1 MFNKILVANRGE
13 IAIRIF
19 RACYELG
26 IETVAIFAK
35 EDQNS
40 VHRFKADESY
50 LVGKGKKPVDAYL
63 DIEDIIRI
71 AKETGAEAIHPG
83 YGFLSE
89 NVTFAKRCREEGI
102 VFIGPK
108 SETLNTFGD
117 KINAKLAADEAG
129 IAAVPGTDGTVNS
142 VAEVR
147 AFAKEAGYPIIVKA
161 ALGGGGRGMR
171 IVRSD
176 DELEESYQTAIGEAT
191 SAFGSGAVYAE
202 KYIENPKHIEVQILG
217 DSHGNVRHLWERD
230 CSVQRRHQKV
240 IEMAPS
246 VGLDHDLRLRICQ
259 AATDMMQK
267 IGYENAGTVE
277 FLVSGDDFYFIE
289 VNPRVQ
295 VEHTVSE
302 EITGVDIV
310 QAQIQ
315 IASGMTL
322 DEIGVPKQADMP
334 LMGYAIQCRITT
346 EDPANQF
353 FPDTGKINTYR
364 SPGGY
369 GVRLDAGNG
378 YQNAMVSPYYDSLV
392 SKLVTHSMS
401 FTDTVRKMKR
411 SLREYRIRGVKNNIA
426 FLMNVLKH
434 PTFQAGQ
441 ATTTFID
448 NTPELFDFPSER
460 NRDRGNKIL
469 QYIGDTTVNG
479 YPGIEK
485 QHKPS
490 YHHAHIRQ
498 IEPVEL
504 TTKTAKQIL
513 TEEGASG
520 VQRFIQNEKRL
531 LLTETT
537 MRDAHQSLIATRMR
551 TKDMVKAAQAEELAN
566 PTLFS
571 HEVWGGATFD
581 TAMRFLSEDPWQR
594 LALIRKAMPNT
605 LLQMLFRGANGVGYT
620 AYPDNVLKAF
630 IDEAARSGIDLFRI
644 FDSLNWPKQIA
655 KPLEYV
661 KNTGKL
667 AEAAMCY
674 TGDILDPR
682 RTKYD
687 LNYYVN
693 LALELENM
701 GADIIAIK
709 DMAGLL
715 KPRAAYRLVSEL
727 KEKVHVPIH
736 LHTHDTAGNGIST
749 YVAATHAGVDI
760 VDVATSAFS
769 SNTSQPSL
777 SSLYFA
783 LEEDE
788 RQPAINVHNAQKMN
802 QYWSTVRSY
811 YRDFNKGLNA
821 PETEIYY
828 VEMPGGQYTNLQ
840 QQADSVGLGERWDE
854 VKQMYHD
861 VNKLFGDI
869 VKVTPSSKVV
879 GDMALFMVQNN
890 MTIADF
896 YTKGKT
902 VDFPN
907 SVIEFF
913 QGKLGQPT
921 GGFPQ
926 DVQEIILKGA
936 PASTARPGELLPPVD
951 FANVKKE
958 LITKV
963 GDDVTDQDVLSY
975 LMYPEVFVDYRKKT
989 DRYSDLSNLDTPTF
1003 FKGMEQGETITVEIE
1018 KGKVLL
1024 IKLIEIGQIDNH
1036 GNRTIFFD
1044 LNGQRREIEVRDH
1057 SVKQAAAVREKA
1069 DPMNPDHIG
1078 ATMPGS
1084 IVSVEVAVGDTV
1096 HAGQVVVVAEA
1107 MKMETTIKAQHD
1119 GVVKN
1124 IYVAAGDSIQ
1134 VGDLLVSL
1142 NQS

>member
-50 LVGKGKKPVDAYL
+50 LVGKGKKPVEAYL

-89 NVTFAKRCREEGI
+89 NETFARRCREEGL

-108 SETLNTFGD
+108 TDTLDTFGD
-117 KINAKLAADEAG
+117 KIHAKLAADHAG
-129 IAAVPGTDGTVNS
+129 IPSVPGTDGAVHS
-142 VAEVR
+142 VEEVR
-147 AFAKEAGYPIIVKA
+147 AFAHEAGYPIIVKA

-171 IVRSD
+171 IVRND
-176 DELEESYQTAIGEAT
+176 DELAESYQTAVSEAT
-191 SAFGSGAVYAE
+191 AAFGSGAMYAE

-217 DSHGNVRHLWERD
+217 DQQGNVRHLWERD

-246 VGLDHDLRLRICQ
+246 VGLDHDLRLKICQ
-259 AATDMMQK
+259 AATDMMTK

-295 VEHTVSE
+295 VEHTISE

-315 IASGMTL
+315 IAAGMTL

-392 SKLVTHSMS
+392 AKLVTHSMS
-401 FTDTVRKMKR
+401 FEDTIRKMKR

-434 PTFQAGQ
+434 PTFQAGL

-448 NTPELFDFPSER
+448 RTPELFDFPNER

-479 YPGIEK
+479 YPGIEH

-490 YHHAHIRQ
+490 YHHAHIRH
-498 IEPVEL
+498 IEPVTAPE
-504 TTKTAKQIL
+504 KTAKQVL
-513 TEEGASG
+513 DTEGAEA
-520 VQRFIQNEKRL
+520 VKRMIQGRNRL

-551 TKDMVKAAQAEELAN
+551 SKDIIKAATFEEQAN
-566 PTLFS
+566 PNIFS

-594 LALIRKAMPNT
+594 LDEIRKAMPNT

-620 AYPDNVLKAF
+620 AYPDNVLEAF
-630 IDEAARSGIDLFRI
+630 INQAAASGIDLFRI
-644 FDSLNWPKQIA
+644 FDSLNWPKQIE

-661 KNTGKL
+661 KDTGKL

-674 TGDILDPR
+674 TGDILDPH

-687 LNYYVN
+687 LNYYVQ
-693 LALELENM
+693 LALQLEKM

-715 KPRAAYRLVSEL
+715 KPRAAYQLISAL
-727 KEKVHVPIH
+727 KEKVDVPIH

-788 RQPAINVHNAQKMN
+788 RQPDINVHNAQKMN

-811 YRDFNKGLNA
+811 YQDFNKGLNA

-828 VEMPGGQYTNLQ
+828 MEMPGGQYTNLQ
-840 QQADSVGLGERWDE
+840 QQANSVGLGERWDE

-861 VNKLFGDI
+861 VNLLFGDI

-890 MTIADF
+890 MTIEDF
-896 YTKGKT
+896 YTKGDKI
-902 VDFPN
+902 DFPT

-921 GGFPQ
+921 GGFPT
-926 DVQEIILKGA
+926 DVQAIILKGA
-936 PASTARPGELLPPVD
+936 KATTERPGELLEPVD
-951 FANVKKE
+951 FQAVKQELTEKVKE
-958 LITKV
+958 
-963 GDDVTDQDVLSY
+963 DVSDRDVLSY
-975 LMYPEVFVDYRKKT
+975 LMYPNVFLDYMKKT
-989 DRYSDLSNLDTPTF
+989 DRYSDLSHLDTPTF

-1024 IKLIEIGQIDNH
+1024 IKLVEIGQVDSY

-1044 LNGQRREIEVRDH
+1044 LNGQRREIEVHDQ
-1057 SVKQAAAVREKA
+1057 SVKQTTTMHEKA
-1069 DPMNPDHIG
+1069 DPSNPNQIG

-1084 IVSVEVAVGDTV
+1084 IVSVAVKAGDEVK
-1096 HAGQVVVVAEA
+1096 AGQVVVVAEA
-1107 MKMETTIKAQHD
+1107 MKMETTIKAQQA
-1119 GVVKN
+1119 GVVSKV
-1124 IYVAAGDSIQ
+1124 YVTPGDRIQ
-1134 VGDLLVSL
+1134 VGDLLIRL
-1142 NQS
+1142 EK